1 MNLFGHPISNRPH
14 GSNAAR
20 KTRGFTIPEIMI
32 TMTIVL
38 LIMAAVITCHLIG
51 LRMFEMTK
59 AKLGA
64 SDDARRAISSM
75 ITEIR
80 SAKFVRVGEGD
91 LAAFKEI
98 GVDTPKI
105 GSAIQVYPSND
116 TNTWIRY
123 FWDASD
129 QKIKRASN
137 GMTTATIVAS
147 AVSNQMVF
155 LGRRLFRKTAHE
167 QRPGLRHRPQS
178 PVLPTAVSHGLHRT
192 RELLRLLPTA
202 DTHHPPGT
210 LKAPHE
216 NSIEHPPSGRPCL
229 HPSNRHHLCRD

>member
-20 KTRGFTIPEIMI
+20 KPRGFTIPEIMI

-98 GVDTPKI
+98 GVDTPKV

-155 LGRRLFRKTAHE
+155 SAEDYSGKPLTNNAQDYVIGLNLQFYQLQYPTVSIG
-167 QRPGLRHRPQS
+167 PGNYYDYYQLQ
-178 PVLPTAVSHGLHRT
+178 T
-192 RELLRLLPTA
+192 RITPR
-202 DTHHPPGT
+202 
-210 LKAPHE
+210 AP
-216 NSIEHPPSGRPCL
+216 
-229 HPSNRHHLCRD
+229 

>member
-1 MNLFGHPISNRPH
+1 MNLSSLQNLGGPQNTA
-14 GSNAAR
+14 AAR
-20 KTRGFTIPEIMI
+20 RPDGFTIPEIMI

-38 LIMAAVITCHLIG
+38 LIMAAVITCHLLG

-80 SAKFVRVGEGD
+80 SSKFVRVGEGD
-91 LAAFKEI
+91 LNSFKEI
-98 GVDTPKI
+98 DVDTPKV

-116 TNTWIRY
+116 TNTWVRY

-129 QKIKRASN
+129 QKVKRASN
-137 GMTTATIVAS
+137 GMTTATVIAS

-155 LGRRLFRKTAHE
+155 SAEDYAGNPLTNNAQDYVIGLNLQFYQLQYPTVSIG
-167 QRPGLRHRPQS
+167 PGNYYDYYQLQ
-178 PVLPTAVSHGLHRT
+178 T
-192 RELLRLLPTA
+192 RITPR
-202 DTHHPPGT
+202 
-210 LKAPHE
+210 AP
-216 NSIEHPPSGRPCL
+216 
-229 HPSNRHHLCRD
+229 